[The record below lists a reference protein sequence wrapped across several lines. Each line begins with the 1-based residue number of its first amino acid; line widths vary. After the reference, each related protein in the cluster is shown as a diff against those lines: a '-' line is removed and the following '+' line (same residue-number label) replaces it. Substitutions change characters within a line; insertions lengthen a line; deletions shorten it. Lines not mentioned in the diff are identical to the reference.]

1 MRQRAIST
9 ETFQSAWLIAL
20 FTAGISHI
28 TIGVKILSRLA
39 EFRAAEKAL
48 QEQLKQ
54 LETLKND
61 AGLKKEMEFEEK
73 LQGLMKTYG
82 KSLRDVIAIL
92 DPNPAKS
99 GLQVAS
105 APKTRRARVVK
116 VYHNP
121 HTGEL
126 IETKGGNHRGLKA
139 WKEQYGAAT
148 VDSWLRG

>member
-1 MRQRAIST
+1 M
-9 ETFQSAWLIAL
+9 
-20 FTAGISHI
+20 
-28 TIGVKILSRLA
+28 SRLA

-48 QEQLKQ
+48 QEQLAQ
-54 LETLKND
+54 LESLKND
-61 AGLKKEMEFEEK
+61 AGLKKEIEFEAK

-82 KSLRDVIAIL
+82 KSLRDIISIL
-92 DPNPAKS
+92 DPNPGKS
-99 GLQVAS
+99 GTQVAT

-139 WKEQYGAAT
+139 WKEEYGAAT

>member
-1 MRQRAIST
+1 
-9 ETFQSAWLIAL
+9 
-20 FTAGISHI
+20 
-28 TIGVKILSRLA
+28 LSRLA

-54 LETLKND
+54 LESLKND
-61 AGLKKEMEFEEK
+61 AGLKKEIEFEEK
-73 LQGLMKTYG
+73 PQGLMKTYG
-82 KSLRDVIAIL
+82 KTLKDITDIL
-92 DPNPAKS
+92 DPKSKNP
-99 GLQVAS
+99 GLQLATP
-105 APKTRRARVVK
+105 PKTRRARVVK
-116 VYHNP
+116 VYQNP

>member
-1 MRQRAIST
+1 M
-9 ETFQSAWLIAL
+9 SAVDIRNY
-20 FTAGISHI
+20 I
-28 TIGVKILSRLA
+28 IGVQILSRLA

-48 QEQLKQ
+48 QEQLAQ
-54 LETLKND
+54 LESLKND
-61 AGLKKEMEFEEK
+61 AGLKKEIEFEEK
-73 LQGLMKTYG
+73 LKTLMGKYD

-92 DPNPAKS
+92 DPAPRKGGAPA
-99 GLQVAS
+99 AA
-105 APKTRRARVVK
+105 APKQRRARVVK